1 MALSCYKPLILAG
14 VACDGTILSAETER
28 IQYPEVIHESLRK
41 LGCDGD
47 LGLGYT
53 VDFSE
58 LDGSDY
64 RFSVIKETAA
74 AALNSDAFLTC
85 MPEAVALARER
96 SFSQLHHSTREWGAP
111 YSILKQILDEELGHD
126 WAPSTMTVLT
136 QKQPL
141 DWRQLRLDSSIC
153 FSSAYVADDGFR
165 IKEEVDAAFTDAN
178 KESYTRGIG
187 YHHPS
192 ALGSVNCA
200 RALGYE
206 RAGVLPAPN
215 FTVWSHGYFELGH
228 LIHNLVQ
235 GKLYRRLGDRFQ
247 SEVPIQIPS
256 LNIGGSADGVID
268 RKYVLEIKTIGAKS
282 YSSLRAPKRAHIDQ
296 VHLYMM
302 ALNIP
307 RALILYVNRDNLATK
322 EFFVRFD
329 AKHLTRLL
337 GRIAEIENKL
347 DADQLPDREVD
358 PYDCGECKYAHVCRP
373 QVASKPLRGGSG
385 TGAANPDKAWGP
397 RQSKFK
403 RVLPDIND

>member
-14 VACDGTILSAETER
+14 VACDGTILSADREQR
-28 IQYPEVIHESLRK
+28 QYPSVIHESLQK
-41 LGCDGD
+41 LAYDGD
-47 LGLGYT
+47 LDLGCV

-58 LDGSDY
+58 LDDSDY
-64 RFSVIKETAA
+64 RFSVIKNEAA
-74 AALNSDAFLTC
+74 SALNTDAFLAC
-85 MPEAVALARER
+85 MPPSLALAGER
-96 SFSQLHHSTREWGAP
+96 SSSQLHHSTREWGAP
-111 YSILKQILDEELGHD
+111 YTVLRELLDAEMGYA
-126 WAPSTMTVLT
+126 WAPPTMTVVT

-141 DWRQLRLDSSIC
+141 DWRNLRLESPIC

-178 KESYTRGIG
+178 RDNYTRGIG

-200 RALGYE
+200 RALAYE

-215 FTVWSHGYFELGH
+215 FTIWSYGYFELGH

-235 GKLYRRLGDRFQ
+235 GKLHRRMGARFQ
-247 SEVPIQIPS
+247 SEVSIQIPS

-268 RKYVLEIKTIGAKS
+268 GKYVLEIKTIGAKG
-282 YSSLRAPKRAHIDQ
+282 YSNLRAPKRAHIDQ

-307 RALILYVNRDNLATK
+307 RALTLYVNRDNLSTK

-337 GRIAEIENKL
+337 GRIAEIESKL
-347 DADQLPDREVD
+347 DTDQLPDREVD
-358 PYDCGECKYAHVCRP
+358 PYDCGECKFAHVCRP
-373 QVASKPLRGGSG
+373 QVAEKPLRSSSG
-385 TGAANPDKAWGP
+385 PGTANSDKTWGP
-397 RQSKFK
+397 RQSKYK